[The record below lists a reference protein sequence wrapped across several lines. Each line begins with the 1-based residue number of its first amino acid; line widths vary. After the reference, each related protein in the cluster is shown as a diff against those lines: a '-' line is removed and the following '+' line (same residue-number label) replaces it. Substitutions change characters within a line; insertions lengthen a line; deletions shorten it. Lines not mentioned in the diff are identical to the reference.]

1 MGSAGEARCGAE
13 LRRGLLRATGEAV
26 LRGEI
31 DRKRPAEL
39 YSCLL
44 LTGRAPS
51 LLQWHKLQH
60 AVHGREAIVGAHDG
74 VIPI

>member
-26 LRGEI
+26 LRGEL

-39 YSCLL
+39 YSRLL
-44 LTGRAPS
+44 LTGRAPN
-51 LLQWHKLQH
+51 LLQWHKLRH
-60 AVHGREAIVGAHDG
+60 AVHDREALVGAHDG